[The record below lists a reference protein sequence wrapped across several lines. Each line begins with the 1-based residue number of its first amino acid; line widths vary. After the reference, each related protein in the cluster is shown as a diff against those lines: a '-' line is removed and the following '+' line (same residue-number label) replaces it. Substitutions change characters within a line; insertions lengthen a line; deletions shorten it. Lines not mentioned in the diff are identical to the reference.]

1 MSLYLNLREIREKKG
16 ISQEELAEKLGI
28 SRIMIIHYEKGR
40 NYPSLERAVQISN
53 ILGCTL
59 DELVDTKR
67 YLDEYHDML
76 YNLNNK

>member
-1 MSLYLNLREIREKKG
+1 MSLYLKLKEIREKKG
-16 ISQEELAEKLGI
+16 MSQEELAEKLGI
-28 SRIMIIHYEKGR
+28 NRTMIIHYEKGR

-67 YLDEYHDML
+67 YLDEYQDML

>member
-1 MSLYLNLREIREKKG
+1 MSLYLKLKEIREKKG
-16 ISQEELAEKLGI
+16 MSQEELAEKLGI
-28 SRIMIIHYEKGR
+28 NRTMIIHYEKGR

-59 DELVDTKR
+59 DELVDTKK
-67 YLDEYHDML
+67 YLDEYQDML